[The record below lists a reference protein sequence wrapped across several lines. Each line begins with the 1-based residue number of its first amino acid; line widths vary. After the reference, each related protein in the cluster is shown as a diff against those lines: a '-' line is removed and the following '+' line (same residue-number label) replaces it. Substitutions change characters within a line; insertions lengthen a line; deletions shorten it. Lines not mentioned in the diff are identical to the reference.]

1 LLLFLNATCLAGEA
15 ANTNLKITGLVLT
28 RPGFESNDLYLS
40 FSVRN
45 YESYEAHGCSAHF
58 MQPENYISLHIPDPL
73 FLIQY

>member
-1 LLLFLNATCLAGEA
+1 MF
-15 ANTNLKITGLVLT
+15 
-28 RPGFESNDLYLS
+28 SNDLYLS

-45 YESYEAHGCSAHF
+45 YESYEAHGFSAHF